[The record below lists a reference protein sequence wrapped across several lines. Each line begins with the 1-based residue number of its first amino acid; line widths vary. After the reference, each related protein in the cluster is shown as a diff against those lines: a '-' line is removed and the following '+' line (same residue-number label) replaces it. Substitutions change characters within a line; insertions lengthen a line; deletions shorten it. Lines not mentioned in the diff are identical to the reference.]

1 MNCVCRPLNRRIV
14 CALYIYFYTMARF
27 AIYILDNTIFFQGPQ
42 IRVHAL
48 PENNFFKVNKKVFYV
63 KKKLHAHSPLQR
75 RCYILFIVKM
85 TCRIPPCY
93 ICKWNVWYFKG
104 MR

>member
-48 PENNFFKVNKKVFYV
+48 PENNFFKVNKKSVIC
-63 KKKLHAHSPLQR
+63 KKKIACSFSIATTLLYSVHSQND
-75 RCYILFIVKM
+75 M
-85 TCRIPPCY
+85 
-93 ICKWNVWYFKG
+93 
-104 MR
+104 